1 MRVYRLLMAGLLVLA
16 TSVPATAAWY
26 EAKSRHF
33 VIYSE
38 QKPDELKRFAGDLE
52 RFDQAVRRLRA
63 MVDPPLTDAGR
74 LKIFVLPNSGAV
86 ARMAGAP
93 GSGVAGFYVARASGA
108 LAFVHRERSRSD
120 YGLDARTV
128 FFHEYLHHLM
138 LQSSERALPAW
149 YVEGSAEM
157 FSTAKI
163 KEDGAIEIGHV
174 PVHRAYGLFNL
185 FGLSIQEMVGGKA
198 IKRSSSE
205 WEQLYGR
212 GWLLTHMLN
221 FEPSRKGQLTAY
233 LTNIQKGMPPL
244 DSATAAFGEM
254 KKLDRDLDNYLRR
267 RSITGITL
275 QGHLFKA
282 EPVAVRAL
290 PAAEADILPLAMQ
303 SERGVDRKAATIL
316 LTEVR
321 RVAARHPND
330 AHVLAALAEAEHDAG
345 NDQQAIAAADRAIAA
360 SPALIKAHIMK
371 SRAMLTA
378 ASAAGEK
385 ADWNAVRRVI
395 ARANRLD
402 PDAAEPLML
411 FYQSYLDQ
419 GAMPTKNA
427 VEGLL
432 YAQALVPQDG
442 SLRMLAVRQLVVD
455 GKSADA
461 AQLFGVI
468 AYDPHASRDRDQR
481 VAIMDAMTAG
491 RKDEAL
497 SLLRAWSDGA
507 ARENKGEA
515 DKQKKLRFS
524 LLMAAR

>member
-1 MRVYRLLMAGLLVLA
+1 MRVYRLLLAGLLVLA
-16 TSVPATAAWY
+16 TSTPATAAWY

-63 MVDPPLTDAGR
+63 MDDPPLTDAGR
-74 LKIFVLPNSGAV
+74 LKIFVLPNSAAV
-86 ARMAGAP
+86 ARMAGQP
-93 GSGVAGFYVARASGA
+93 GAGIAGFYMARASGA
-108 LAFVHRERSRSD
+108 LAFVHRERSQSD
-120 YGLDARTV
+120 HGIDARTV

-163 KEDGAIEIGHV
+163 KENGAVEIGHV
-174 PVHRAYGLFNL
+174 PAHRAYGLFNL
-185 FGLSIQEMVGGKA
+185 TGLSIEEMVGGKA

-233 LTNIQKGMPPL
+233 LLSIQMGMPPL
-244 DSATAAFGEM
+244 DSAKSAFGEL
-254 KKLDRDLDNYLRR
+254 KKLDRDLAGYLRR

-282 EPVAVRAL
+282 EPVGVRAL
-290 PAAEADILPLAMQ
+290 SAAEADILPSVMQ
-303 SERGVDRKAATIL
+303 SERGVDRKAAANVVS
-316 LTEVR
+316 EVR
-321 RVAARHPND
+321 RVAARHPNH

-345 NDQQAIAAADRAIAA
+345 NDQAAIAAADRAIAA
-360 SPALIKAHIMK
+360 SPTLIKAHVMK
-371 SRAMLTA
+371 SRAMLA
-378 ASAAGEK
+378 AAIGAGDK
-385 ADWNAVRRVI
+385 AEWNAVRRVI
-395 ARANRLD
+395 ARANRLN

-411 FYQSYLDQ
+411 FYRSYLDQ
-419 GAMPTKNA
+419 GITPTKNA
-427 VEGLL
+427 AEGLV
-432 YAQALVPQDG
+432 YAQALVPQDS
-442 SLRMLAVRQLVVD
+442 SLRMLAVRQLVID
-455 GKSADA
+455 GKSSDA
-461 AQLFGVI
+461 ARLFGVI

-491 RKDEAL
+491 RKDETL
-497 SLLRAWSDGA
+497 SLLQAWSEGPAKED
-507 ARENKGEA
+507 KGQA
-515 DKQKKLRFS
+515 DKQKKLR
-524 LLMAAR
+524 AGR